1 MKRWLQNIQ
10 KNWYKYA
17 MEVDCKKLE
26 RLIEEG
32 RNLTSDEI
40 LEASRKVDGHMNRF
54 AELKES
60 MEQQHS
66 MY

>member
-1 MKRWLQNIQ
+1 
-10 KNWYKYA
+10 
-17 MEVDCKKLE
+17 MEMDSKKLE

-54 AELKES
+54 VELKEC
-60 MEQQHS
+60 MEQHS
-66 MY
+66 TY

>member
-17 MEVDCKKLE
+17 MEMDSKKLE

-40 LEASRKVDGHMNRF
+40 LEASRKVDGQDR
-54 AELKES
+54 KS
-60 MEQQHS
+60 VV
-66 MY
+66 